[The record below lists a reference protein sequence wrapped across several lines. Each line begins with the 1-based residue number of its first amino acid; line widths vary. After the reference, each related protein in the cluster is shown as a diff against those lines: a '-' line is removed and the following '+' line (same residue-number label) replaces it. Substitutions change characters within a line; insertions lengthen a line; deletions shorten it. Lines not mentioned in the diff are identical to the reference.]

1 MRYLLILFTFFQIN
15 CLIASHIV
23 GGEIFYDY
31 LGANKYKVSIVLYR
45 DCNSTGAVYDNPL
58 SLGIFSNTG
67 TLLYNELISFPGST
81 NVPITFSN
89 PCVTPPNDICIEKA
103 IYTTILDLPPRVG
116 GYSLAYQRCCRGPN
130 VINLLYPDKTGLTLM
145 AHIPGL
151 ETNFQQNSSPR
162 FTGYPPTLLCNNEE
176 LVFNHSAIDP
186 DGDILVYSLVP
197 PNSGASDVNPAP
209 NPPPS
214 PPYNPVVWLNGF
226 TTNNPLGNGAS
237 ISIDPNTG
245 LLKASPKMLGLFVV
259 GIRVQEFRNGVLVGE
274 TIRDFLFRVIN
285 CVITL
290 KAEIPLQTDMSYFI
304 SYCQGLTVKFD
315 NKTFGAT
322 NYLWDFGVSNSN
334 SDISTQFEPSFTYPI
349 PGTYQVTLIANP
361 GWPCSDTSK
370 QTMIVNE
377 LLQVS
382 FKTNDSIC
390 IIGNSFNFDGQMI
403 GPNSTTFNWDFGPYA
418 SVQTSTSLDVNNV
431 TFNRSGFIP
440 ISLKGYIG
448 TCTANFKDSIYIF
461 PLPTVDFSPPP
472 NYLCEGL
479 SVKLINQSLNTI
491 QYKWDFGDPSTN
503 LDLSN
508 LFEPTYTY
516 STPGNYTVRLIGS
529 SDGQCIDTSYK
540 TLIMNEVLDVWF
552 TNNDSLC
559 ITGNSFNFDGSM
571 KGSPTTTFSWDFGSN
586 ASIQTASTLDVNGVS
601 FNKPGTIPITLTGN
615 YANCIDK
622 QTSTLFIY
630 KEPEVDF
637 EISPGLQCIPFNA
650 QFINLSSADAPLSY
664 YWTFGEG
671 GSSTVKNPSYLYDS
685 VGVYDVSLTIYASK
699 GCTDTISKLR
709 DDYIVVHPS
718 PISNFQTDKLVADI
732 CHSEIEFFDL
742 SQGSKEVYYS
752 FDGTAFSDLTNP
764 IYSFTESGVFTP
776 IQIATNEYLCTDTS
790 TLTLY
795 IEPFSVFIPN
805 AFTPDGNEYN
815 NLFRAVSYFD
825 IKEWE
830 FSIYNRW
837 GEIIFYSTDVNEG
850 WDGFYK
856 NKRAQD
862 GLYNYQVR
870 YVSCEKTNFTHELRG
885 HFSLIK

>member
-130 VINLLYPDKTGLTLM
+130 VTNLIAPDDTGLTLTTR
-145 AHIPGL
+145 IPGS

-162 FTGYPPTLLCNNEE
+162 FTGYPPTLLCNNED
-176 LVFNHSAIDP
+176 LTFNHSATDP

-448 TCTANFKDSIYIF
+448 TCTSNFKDSIYIF

-571 KGSPTTTFSWDFGSN
+571 KGSPTTTFSWDFGPN

-671 GSSTVKNPSYLYDS
+671 GSSTDKNPSYLYDS

-718 PISNFQTDKLVADI
+718 PISNFQTDKLVTDI

-742 SQGSKEVYYS
+742 SEGAVEVYYS
-752 FDGTAFSDLTNP
+752 FDGNAFSDQYNP
-764 IYSFTESGVFTP
+764 KHIFTESGVFTP

-795 IEPFSVFIPN
+795 IEPFTVFIPN

-870 YVSCEKTNFTHELRG
+870 YVSCEKTNFTHEVRG